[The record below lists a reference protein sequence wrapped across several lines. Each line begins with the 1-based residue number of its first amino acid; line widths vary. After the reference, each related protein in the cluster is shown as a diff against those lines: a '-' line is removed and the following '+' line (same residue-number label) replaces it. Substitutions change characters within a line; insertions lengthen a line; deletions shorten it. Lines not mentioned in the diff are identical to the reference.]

1 MITIRLDP
9 VLENTVNE
17 VAKQLGVSRSEL
29 VRKSLIEFIDKIERP
44 TPWGLGKDLF
54 VQHSSDQG
62 DLSVN
67 RKALLTHVTRHRMR

>member
-44 TPWGLGKDLF
+44 T
-54 VQHSSDQG
+54 
-62 DLSVN
+62 
-67 RKALLTHVTRHRMR
+67 T